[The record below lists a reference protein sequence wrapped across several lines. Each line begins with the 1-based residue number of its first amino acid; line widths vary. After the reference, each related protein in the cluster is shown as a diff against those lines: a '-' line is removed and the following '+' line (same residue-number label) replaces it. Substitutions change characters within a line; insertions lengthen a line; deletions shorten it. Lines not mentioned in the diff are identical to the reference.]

1 MPYRKDGYEFHYLLD
16 YRDFTPKPCKTWE
29 QLDLEEA
36 TREVPSAQ
44 AEREAVERE
53 AAEREAEDK
62 RMADAK
68 AAETA
73 MLEACDHKPEPSPEP
88 EWKTA

>member
-1 MPYRKDGYEFHYLLD
+1 MPYRSSGYAFHYLLD

-36 TREVPSAQ
+36 NRETPAVK
-44 AEREAVERE
+44 AEREERE

-62 RMADAK
+62 RMADAR
-68 AAETA
+68 AARTA
-73 MLEACDHKPEPSPEP
+73 MLEACDYKPEPSPEP

>member
-1 MPYRKDGYEFHYLLD
+1 MPYRKDGYVFHYLLD

-29 QLDLEEA
+29 QLDLAEA
-36 TREVPSAQ
+36 TRETPAVKAERE
-44 AEREAVERE
+44 EREAVERE
-53 AAEREAEDK
+53 ADEK
-62 RMADAK
+62 RLADAR

-73 MLEACDHKPEPSPEP
+73 MLEACDYKPEPSPEP